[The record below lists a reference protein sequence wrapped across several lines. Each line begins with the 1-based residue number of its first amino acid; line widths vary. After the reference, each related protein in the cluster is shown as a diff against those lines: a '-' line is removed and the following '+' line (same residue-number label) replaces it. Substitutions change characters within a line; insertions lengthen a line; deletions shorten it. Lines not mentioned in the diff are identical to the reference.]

1 MTLSLPEVA
10 VYQKGHK
17 GVSKVCYTKKNW
29 KIMKT
34 SFENSKNQLLVKD
47 AFVM

>member
-1 MTLSLPEVA
+1 MTMSLLEAA

-17 GVSKVCYTKKNW
+17 GVSEVRYTKKNW

-34 SFENSKNQLLVKD
+34 SFKNSKNQLLVKD